1 MADLFLLFNHRL
13 TETQARQ
20 AERELGVQHITHPPE
35 RISRL
40 WSNVPPEPETIR
52 GYLQPVFDWI
62 DTTVGAG
69 DFLLIQGDFGACHLV
84 LAHIS
89 GSGIIPVYATTERRA
104 IERRLADD
112 TVQLTHTFRHVRFR
126 IYGG

>member
-1 MADLFLLFNHRL
+1 MADLFLLFNHLL
-13 TETQARQ
+13 TEAQAGQ
-20 AERELGVQHITHPPE
+20 AEKELGVQHIIHPPAG
-35 RISRL
+35 ISRL
-40 WSNVPPEPETIR
+40 WSNVPPEAETIHS
-52 GYLQPVFDWI
+52 YLEPVFSWI
-62 DTTVGAG
+62 DTTVSAG

-84 LAHIS
+84 LDHIA

-126 IYGG
+126 IYGQ